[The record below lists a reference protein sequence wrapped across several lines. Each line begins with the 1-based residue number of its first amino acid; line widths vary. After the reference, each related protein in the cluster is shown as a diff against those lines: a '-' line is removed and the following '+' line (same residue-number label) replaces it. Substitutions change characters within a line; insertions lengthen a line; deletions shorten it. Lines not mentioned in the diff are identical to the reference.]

1 MATSLEERLEELMR
15 KREKLSREYRH
26 KPSDEMLDRLV
37 KLDDEIESTAHE
49 LTHPIHVERPS
60 EPQ

>member
-1 MATSLEERLEELMR
+1 
-15 KREKLSREYRH
+15 
-26 KPSDEMLDRLV
+26 MLDRLV